1 MHSLK
6 IEMKKILKFVVF
18 LISLS
23 TYSQNIVVDSQ
34 TYTPQQLIE
43 DILIDSE
50 CITNINVTN
59 VIGGDFGGTDQSYG
73 YFDASGTSFPFE
85 SGIVLSTGRLVNVP
99 GPNNNLSD
107 DDAPNWPGDLDLE
120 NTLNESNTFN
130 ATILE
135 FDFTAVASQVSFRYL
150 FASEEYQENNANSCE
165 YSDLFGF
172 LIRPTTSQNQY
183 ENIALVPDTT
193 IPVKVT
199 TVTPGVPGSCPPQ
212 NEIYFGSYN
221 GTNSPINFNGQ
232 TSVLT
237 ATANVVPNQSYHVK
251 LVIADEQNYRYDSA
265 VFLEAGSFQLSND
278 LGPNRLIATGN
289 ALCDGE
295 TLELNANN
303 PSLSSYSWYKDGVLQ
318 ETTPNCL
325 NCGYYTVTEP
335 GTYNVEVTILDD
347 CISYGDIIVEYA
359 PVPVGQDSVLTEC
372 DVDTDGLTTY
382 NLFDAEND
390 LTNNNTDLIVS
401 NFFLTE
407 DDALND
413 TNPITDPINF
423 QNTEA
428 FQNVFARVVNAA
440 NCFDVVALELQTTNT
455 IISIPDLGACDGI
468 DMDGFATFTL
478 SNIEASI
485 IAQIPTGSQVTYYE
499 TLENAL
505 SESNPLP
512 NNYTNIITDSQ
523 TIFVK
528 IKNDNQCFSIS
539 TANLN
544 VLYTPVLEA
553 DETLIYCT
561 NTFPETVTLHGGVL
575 NDLPNNYYYE
585 WYFNGALTDINTS
598 FNEINEAGNY
608 TVIVT
613 DPNGCSSSRT
623 ITVNA
628 SETAIIESIYIEGIS
643 PNNTITVNVTGQG
656 FYDYAIDDINGFYQE
671 SNIFTNIP
679 EGEHTIYIND
689 RNGCG
694 IVEETIT
701 IVGIPKFFTP
711 NGDDVND
718 TWQIVGTNTNLNQ
731 IESLEIFDRYGKIMM
746 QSYSGGF
753 SWDGNYKGNPMP
765 SSDYWFILKFRQD
778 TSNYEIKGH
787 FALKR

>member
-34 TYTPQQLIE
+34 TYNPQQLIE
-43 DILIDSE
+43 DILIDSD

-59 VIGGDFGGTDQSYG
+59 AVGGNFGGNDQSYG
-73 YFDASGTSFPFE
+73 YFDATGTSFPFE
-85 SGIVLSTGRLVNVP
+85 SGIVLSTGRLINVP
-99 GPNNNLSD
+99 GPNDNLSD
-107 DDAPNWPGDLDLE
+107 DDAANWAGDIDLE
-120 NTLNESNTFN
+120 IALNENQTYN

-150 FASEEYQENNANSCE
+150 FASEEYQENNPNSCE
-165 YSDLFGF
+165 FSDLFGF
-172 LIRPTTSQNQY
+172 LIKPTAGDNPYQ
-183 ENIALVPDTT
+183 NIALVPDTT
-193 IPVKVT
+193 IPVKAT

-212 NEIYFGSYN
+212 NETYFGSYN
-221 GTNSPINFNGQ
+221 GVNSPINFNGQ
-232 TSVLT
+232 TAVLT
-237 ATANVVPNQSYHVK
+237 ATANVIPNQSYHVK

-265 VFLEAGSFQLSND
+265 VFLEAGSFQLSTD
-278 LGPNRLIATGN
+278 LGPNRLLATGN
-289 ALCDGE
+289 ALCEGE
-295 TLELNANN
+295 TLELNANH
-303 PSLSSYSWYKDGVLQ
+303 PALSSYSWYKDGVLQ

-347 CISYGDIIVEYA
+347 CISYGEIIVEYA
-359 PVPVGQDSVLTEC
+359 PVPLGQDSILTEC

-413 TNPITDPINF
+413 ANPITDPINF

-428 FQNVFARVVNAA
+428 FQNVFARVVNTA

-455 IISIPDLGACDGI
+455 IISIPDLGACDGME
-468 DMDGFATFTL
+468 MDGFATFTL

-505 SESNPLP
+505 SESNSLP
-512 NNYTNIITDSQ
+512 NNYTNITADTQ

-561 NTFPETVTLHGGVL
+561 NTFPETITLHGGVL

-585 WYFNGALTDINTS
+585 WYYNGALTDIDTS

-623 ITVNA
+623 ITVNT
-628 SETAIIESIYIEGIS
+628 SETAIIESISIEGIS

-671 SNIFTNIP
+671 SNVFTNVP

-731 IESLEIFDRYGKIMM
+731 IESLEIFDRYGKIML

-765 SSDYWFILKFRQD
+765 SSDYWYIVKFKQD
-778 TSNYEIKGH
+778 AKDYEIKGH

>member
-6 IEMKKILKFVVF
+6 IEMKKVLRFVVF
-18 LISLS
+18 FIPLY
-23 TYSQNIVVDSQ
+23 TYAQNIVVDSQ

-99 GPNNNLSD
+99 GPNNTLSD

-150 FASEEYQENNANSCE
+150 FASEEYQENNPNSCE
-165 YSDLFGF
+165 FSDLFGF
-172 LIRPTTSQNQY
+172 LIRPTAGDNPYQ
-183 ENIALVPDTT
+183 NIALVPDTNT
-193 IPVKVT
+193 PVKAT

-212 NEIYFGSYN
+212 NEFYFGSYN
-221 GTNSPINFNGQ
+221 GINSPINFNGQ
-232 TSVLT
+232 TAVLT
-237 ATANVVPNQSYHVK
+237 ATADIIPNQSYHVK
-251 LVIADEQNYRYDSA
+251 LVIADEQNFRYDSA
-265 VFLEAGSFQLSND
+265 VFLEAGSFQLSTD
-278 LGPNRLIATGN
+278 LGPNRLISTGN
-289 ALCDGE
+289 ALCEGE

-318 ETTPNCL
+318 ETTPNCF

-347 CISYGDIIVEYA
+347 CISYGEIIVEYA
-359 PVPVGQDSVLTEC
+359 SLPIGQDSVLTEC
-372 DVDTDGLTTY
+372 DIDTDGLTTY
-382 NLFDAEND
+382 NLFEAESSLVNND
-390 LTNNNTDLIVS
+390 NSLTISD
-401 NFFLTE
+401 FFLTE
-407 DDALND
+407 NDARDNI
-413 TNPITDPINF
+413 NPISNPTSFD
-423 QNTEA
+423 NTEA
-428 FQNVFARVVNAA
+428 FQNVFARIVNAA

-468 DMDGFATFTL
+468 DMDGFATFAL
-478 SNIEASI
+478 SDIEASI
-485 IAQIPTGSQVTYYE
+485 IAQIPTGSQVTFYE
-499 TLENAL
+499 TLEDAF
-505 SESNPLP
+505 SESNILP
-512 NNYTNIITDSQ
+512 NNYTNITADTQ

-528 IKNDNQCFSIS
+528 IENDNQCFSIS

-544 VLYTPVLEA
+544 VLYTPVLEE

-561 NTFPETVTLHGGVL
+561 NTFPETITLHGDVL

-585 WYFNGALTDINTS
+585 WYFNGTLTDVNTS

-628 SETAIIESIYIEGIS
+628 SETAIVESISIEGIS
-643 PNNTITVNVTGQG
+643 PNNTVTINISGQG
-656 FYDYAIDDINGFYQE
+656 IYDFAIDDSSGNYQE
-671 SNIFTNIP
+671 SNVFFNIP
-679 EGEHTIYIND
+679 EGEHTIYIKD
-689 RNGCG
+689 RNGCD

-718 TWQIVGTNTNLNQ
+718 TWQIVGANTDLNQ
-731 IESLEIFDRYGKIMM
+731 IESLQIFDRYGKIMM

-765 SSDYWFILKFRQD
+765 SSDYWYIVKFRQD

>member
-1 MHSLK
+1 
-6 IEMKKILKFVVF
+6 MKKVLRFVVF
-18 LISLS
+18 FISLS

-43 DILIDSE
+43 DILIDSN

-59 VIGGDFGGTDQSYG
+59 VVGGDFGGNDQSYG
-73 YFDASGTSFPFE
+73 YFDATGTSFPFE
-85 SGIVLSTGRLVNVP
+85 SGIVLSTGRLINVP
-99 GPNNNLSD
+99 GPNDSLSD
-107 DDAPNWPGDLDLE
+107 DDAANWAGDIDLE
-120 NTLNESNTFN
+120 TALNENQTYN

-232 TSVLT
+232 TAVLT

-265 VFLEAGSFQLSND
+265 VFLEAGSFQLSTD

-289 ALCDGE
+289 ALCEGE

-318 ETTPNCL
+318 ETTTNCL
-325 NCGYYTVTEP
+325 DCGYYTVTEP

-390 LTNNNTDLIVS
+390 LTNNNNDLIVS

-407 DDALND
+407 DDAFND

-455 IISIPDLGACDGI
+455 IISIPDLGACDGM

-478 SNIEASI
+478 NNIEASI

-512 NNYTNIITDSQ
+512 NNYTNIIADSQ

-561 NTFPETVTLHGGVL
+561 NTFPETITLHGGVL

-585 WYFNGALTDINTS
+585 WYFNGALTDIDTS

-613 DPNGCSSSRT
+613 DPNGCSSNRT
-623 ITVNA
+623 LTVNA
-628 SETAIIESIYIEGIS
+628 SETAIIESISIEGIS

-671 SNIFTNIP
+671 SNVFTNIP

-711 NGDDVND
+711 NGDDIND

-731 IESLEIFDRYGKIMM
+731 IESLEIFDRYGKIML
-746 QSYSGGF
+746 QSYSGSF

-765 SSDYWFILKFRQD
+765 SSDYWYIVKFKQD
-778 TSNYEIKGH
+778 AKDYEIKGH

>member
-1 MHSLK
+1 
-6 IEMKKILKFVVF
+6 MKQILKLFVF
-18 LISLS
+18 FISLF
-23 TYSQNIVVDSQ
+23 TYAQNIVVDSQ
-34 TYTPQQLIE
+34 TFTPQQLIE
-43 DILIDSE
+43 DILIDSD
-50 CITNINVTN
+50 CITNIDVTN
-59 VIGGDFGGTDQSYG
+59 VIGGDFSGNDQSYG
-73 YFDASGTSFPFE
+73 YFDATGTSFPFE
-85 SGIVLSTGRLVNVP
+85 TGIVLSTGRLVNVP
-99 GPNNNLSD
+99 GPNNSLSD

-150 FASEEYQENNANSCE
+150 FASEEYQENNPNSCE
-165 YSDLFGF
+165 FSDLFGF
-172 LIRPTTSQNQY
+172 LIRPTAGDNPYQ
-183 ENIALVPDTT
+183 NIALVPDTNT
-193 IPVKVT
+193 PVKAT

-212 NEIYFGSYN
+212 NEFYFGNYN
-221 GTNSPINFNGQ
+221 GINSPINFNGQ
-232 TSVLT
+232 TAVLT
-237 ATANVVPNQSYHVK
+237 ATADIIPNQSYHVK
-251 LVIADEQNYRYDSA
+251 LVIADEQNFRYDSA
-265 VFLEAGSFQLSND
+265 VFLEAGSFQLSTD
-278 LGPNRLIATGN
+278 LGPNRLISTGN
-289 ALCDGE
+289 ALCEGE

-303 PSLSSYSWYKDGVLQ
+303 PLLSSYSWYKDGVLQ

-347 CISYGDIIVEYA
+347 CISYGEIIIEYA
-359 PVPVGQDSVLTEC
+359 SLPIGQDSILTEC
-372 DVDTDGLTTY
+372 DVDTDGLTTF
-382 NLFDAEND
+382 NLFDAEGSLINND
-390 LTNNNTDLIVS
+390 NSLTVS

-407 DDALND
+407 DDARDNINSIP
-413 TNPITDPINF
+413 NPNSFD
-423 QNTEA
+423 NTEA
-428 FQNVFARVVNAA
+428 FQNVFARVINNA

-455 IISIPDLGACDGI
+455 IISIPDLGACDGM

-478 SNIEASI
+478 NNIEASI

-505 SESNPLP
+505 SESNSLP
-512 NNYTNIITDSQ
+512 NNYTNIASDTQ

-539 TANLN
+539 TVNLN
-544 VLYTPVLEA
+544 VLYTPVLEE

-561 NTFPETVTLHGGVL
+561 NTFPETITINGGVL

-585 WYFNGALTDINTS
+585 WYFNGALTDVDTS
-598 FNEINEAGNY
+598 FNDINEVGNY

-628 SETAIIESIYIEGIS
+628 SETAIIESISIEGIS
-643 PNNTITVNVTGQG
+643 PNNTVTVDVSGQG
-656 FYDYAIDDINGFYQE
+656 IYDYAIDDSNGNYQE
-671 SNIFTNIP
+671 SNVFTNIS
-679 EGEHTIYIND
+679 EGEHTIYIKD
-689 RNGCG
+689 QNGCG

-718 TWQIVGTNTNLNQ
+718 TWQIVGANTDLNQ
-731 IESLEIFDRYGKIMM
+731 IESLLIFDRFGKIML
-746 QSYSGGF
+746 QSYSGSF

-765 SSDYWFILKFRQD
+765 SSDYWYIVKFRQD
-778 TSNYEIKGH
+778 NSNYEIKGH

>member
-6 IEMKKILKFVVF
+6 IEMKQILRLVAFF
-18 LISLS
+18 ISLS

-43 DILIDSE
+43 DILIDSN

-59 VIGGDFGGTDQSYG
+59 VVGGDFGGNDQSYG
-73 YFDASGTSFPFE
+73 YFNATGTSFPFE
-85 SGIVLSTGRLVNVP
+85 SGIVLSTGRLINVP
-99 GPNNNLSD
+99 GPNDSLSD
-107 DDAPNWPGDLDLE
+107 DDAANWAGDIDLE
-120 NTLNESNTFN
+120 TALNENQTYN

-150 FASEEYQENNANSCE
+150 FASEEYQENNSNSCE

-212 NEIYFGSYN
+212 NETYFGSYN

-232 TSVLT
+232 TAVLT

-265 VFLEAGSFQLSND
+265 VFLEAGSFQLSTD

-289 ALCDGE
+289 ALCEGE

-318 ETTPNCL
+318 ETTTNCL
-325 NCGYYTVTEP
+325 DCGYYTVTEP

-407 DDALND
+407 DDAFND

-440 NCFDVVALELQTTNT
+440 NCFDVVALELQTTNN
-455 IISIPDLGACDGI
+455 IISIPDLGACDGM

-478 SNIEASI
+478 NNIEASI

-512 NNYTNIITDSQ
+512 NNYTNIIADTQ

-561 NTFPETVTLHGGVL
+561 NTFPETITLHGGVL

-585 WYFNGALTDINTS
+585 WYFNGALTDVDTS

-623 ITVNA
+623 LTVNA
-628 SETAIIESIYIEGIS
+628 SETAIIESISIEGIS
-643 PNNTITVNVTGQG
+643 PNNTITVNVIGQG

-671 SNIFTNIP
+671 SNVFTNVP

-711 NGDDVND
+711 NGDDIND

-731 IESLEIFDRYGKIMM
+731 IESLEIFDRYGKIML

-765 SSDYWFILKFRQD
+765 SSDYWYIVKFRQD

>member
-1 MHSLK
+1 
-6 IEMKKILKFVVF
+6 MKQVLKFVVF
-18 LISLS
+18 FISLS

-43 DILIDSE
+43 DILIDSD

-59 VIGGDFGGTDQSYG
+59 VVGGNFGGNDQSYG
-73 YFDASGTSFPFE
+73 YFNATGTSFPFE
-85 SGIVLSTGRLVNVP
+85 SGIVLSTGRLMNVP
-99 GPNNNLSD
+99 GPNDNLSD
-107 DDAPNWPGDLDLE
+107 DDAANWAGDIDLE
-120 NTLNESNTFN
+120 TALNENQTFN

-232 TSVLT
+232 TAVLT

-265 VFLEAGSFQLSND
+265 VFLEAGSFQLSTD

-289 ALCDGE
+289 ALCEGE
-295 TLELNANN
+295 TLELNANH
-303 PSLSSYSWYKDGVLQ
+303 PALSSYSWYKDGILQ

-347 CISYGDIIVEYA
+347 CISYGEIIVEYA
-359 PVPVGQDSVLTEC
+359 PVPLGQDSILTEC
-372 DVDTDGLTTY
+372 DVDTDGLTSY

-407 DDALND
+407 DDALNN
-413 TNPITDPINF
+413 TNPITDPISF

-440 NCFDVVALELQTTNT
+440 NCFDVVALELQTTNNT
-455 IISIPDLGACDGI
+455 ISIPDLGACDGM
-468 DMDGFATFTL
+468 DRDGFATFTL
-478 SNIEASI
+478 NNIEASI

-512 NNYTNIITDSQ
+512 NNYTNIIADTQ

-553 DETLIYCT
+553 DGTLIYCT
-561 NTFPETVTLHGGVL
+561 NTFPETITLHGGVL

-585 WYFNGALTDINTS
+585 WYFNGALTDVDTS

-623 ITVNA
+623 LTVNA
-628 SETAIIESIYIEGIS
+628 SETAIIESISIEGIF

-656 FYDYAIDDINGFYQE
+656 FYDYALDDINGFYQE
-671 SNIFTNIP
+671 SNVFTNIP
-679 EGEHTIYIND
+679 EGEHIIYIND

-731 IESLEIFDRYGKIMM
+731 IESLEIFDRYGKIML

-765 SSDYWFILKFRQD
+765 SSDYWYIVKFRQD
-778 TSNYEIKGH
+778 AKDYEIKGH

>member
-1 MHSLK
+1 
-6 IEMKKILKFVVF
+6 MKKILRFVVF
-18 LISLS
+18 FIAL
-23 TYSQNIVVDSQ
+23 YSYAQNIVVDSQ

-43 DILIDSE
+43 DILIDSN

-59 VIGGDFGGTDQSYG
+59 VVGGDFGGNDQSYG
-73 YFDASGTSFPFE
+73 YFDASGTNFPFE
-85 SGIVLSTGRLVNVP
+85 TGIVMSTGRLSNVP

-107 DDAPNWPGDLDLE
+107 DDAPNWAGDLDLE

-150 FASEEYQENNANSCE
+150 FASEEYQENNPNSCE
-165 YSDLFGF
+165 FSDLFGF
-172 LIRPTTSQNQY
+172 LIRPTTGQNQY
-183 ENIALVPDTT
+183 ENIALVPDTNT
-193 IPVKVT
+193 PVKAT

-212 NEIYFGSYN
+212 NEFYFGAYN
-221 GTNSPINFNGQ
+221 GNNAPINFNGQ
-232 TSVLT
+232 TAVLT
-237 ATANVVPNQSYHVK
+237 ATANVIPNQSYHVK

-265 VFLEAGSFQLSND
+265 VFLEAGSFQLSTD

-289 ALCDGE
+289 ALCEGE

-303 PSLSSYSWYKDGVLQ
+303 PSLSSYSWYRNGVLQ
-318 ETTPNCL
+318 ETTPNCF
-325 NCGYYTVTEP
+325 NCGFFTVTEP

-359 PVPVGQDSVLTEC
+359 PLPLGQDAVLTEC
-372 DVDTDGLTTY
+372 DIDTDGLTTY
-382 NLFDAEND
+382 NLFDATND
-390 LTNNNTDLIVS
+390 LTNNDS
-401 NFFLTE
+401 NLVISDFYLSE
-407 DDALND
+407 QNARDN
-413 TNPITDPINF
+413 TNPISNPANF
-423 QNTEA
+423 QNSLP
-428 FQNVFARVVNAA
+428 FQTVYARIINAA
-440 NCFDVVALELQTTNT
+440 NCFSIASLELQTTNT

-478 SNIEASI
+478 NNIEASI

-505 SESNPLP
+505 SESNALP
-512 NNYTNIITDSQ
+512 NNYTNIAADTQ

-539 TANLN
+539 TVNLN
-544 VLYTPVLEA
+544 VLYTPVLEE

-561 NTFPETVTLHGGVL
+561 NTFPETITINGGVL

-585 WYFNGALTDINTS
+585 WYFNGALTDVGTS
-598 FNEINEAGNY
+598 FNDINEAGNY

-623 ITVNA
+623 ITVSA
-628 SETAIIESIYIEGIS
+628 SETAIIESISIEGIS

-656 FYDYAIDDINGFYQE
+656 FYDYALDDINGLYQE
-671 SNIFTNIP
+671 SNVFTNIP

-694 IVEETIT
+694 IIEEIIT

-718 TWQIVGTNTNLNQ
+718 TWQIVGTNTDLNQ
-731 IESLEIFDRYGKIMM
+731 IESLLIFDRFGKIML
-746 QSYSGGF
+746 QSYSGSF

-765 SSDYWFILKFRQD
+765 SSDYWYIVKFRQD

>member
-1 MHSLK
+1 
-6 IEMKKILKFVVF
+6 MKQILRLVAFF
-18 LISLS
+18 ISLS

-43 DILIDSE
+43 DILIDSN

-59 VIGGDFGGTDQSYG
+59 VVGGDFGGNDQSYG
-73 YFDASGTSFPFE
+73 YFNATGTSFPFE
-85 SGIVLSTGRLVNVP
+85 SGIVLSTGRLINVP
-99 GPNNNLSD
+99 GPNDSLSD
-107 DDAPNWPGDLDLE
+107 DDAANWAGDIDLE
-120 NTLNESNTFN
+120 TALNENQTYN

-150 FASEEYQENNANSCE
+150 FASEEYQENNSNSCE

-212 NEIYFGSYN
+212 NETYFGSYN

-232 TSVLT
+232 TAVLT

-265 VFLEAGSFQLSND
+265 VFLEAGSFQLSTD

-289 ALCDGE
+289 ALCEGE

-407 DDALND
+407 DDALNNS
-413 TNPITDPINF
+413 NPITDPINF

-440 NCFDVVALELQTTNT
+440 NCFDVVTLELQTTNNT
-455 IISIPDLGACDGI
+455 ISIPDLGVCDGM

-478 SNIEASI
+478 NNIEASI

-512 NNYTNIITDSQ
+512 NNYTNIIADTQ

-561 NTFPETVTLHGGVL
+561 NTFPETITLHGGVL

-585 WYFNGALTDINTS
+585 WYFNGALTDVDTS
-598 FNEINEAGNY
+598 FNEINQAGNY

-623 ITVNA
+623 LTVNA
-628 SETAIIESIYIEGIS
+628 SETAIIESISIEGIS
-643 PNNTITVNVTGQG
+643 PNNTITVNVIGQG

-671 SNIFTNIP
+671 SNVFTNVS

-711 NGDDVND
+711 NGDDIND

-731 IESLEIFDRYGKIMM
+731 IESLEIFDRYGKIML

-765 SSDYWFILKFRQD
+765 SSDYWYIVKFRQD

>member
-1 MHSLK
+1 
-6 IEMKKILKFVVF
+6 MKKIFGSIVF
-18 LISLS
+18 FISLF
-23 TYSQNIVVDSQ
+23 TYSQNFVVDSQ
-34 TYTPQQLIE
+34 SYTPQQLIE
-43 DILIDSE
+43 DILIDSN
-50 CITNINVTN
+50 CITNVNVTN
-59 VIGGDFGGTDQSYG
+59 IVGGNFNSADQSYG
-73 YFDASGTSFPFE
+73 YFDATGTNFPFE
-85 SGIVLSTGRLVNVP
+85 SGVVLSTGRLANVP
-99 GPNNNLSD
+99 GPNDNLSD
-107 DDAPNWPGDLDLE
+107 DDAPNWQGDIDLE
-120 NTLNESNTFN
+120 NALNESNTYN

-135 FDFTAVASQVSFRYL
+135 FDFTAVAPQVSFRYL
-150 FASEEYQENNANSCE
+150 FASEEYQENNPNSCE
-165 YSDLFGF
+165 FSDLFGF
-172 LIRPTTSQNQY
+172 LIRPTTGQNQY
-183 ENIALVPDTT
+183 ENIALVPDTNT
-193 IPVKVT
+193 PVKAT

-221 GTNSPINFNGQ
+221 GINSPINFNGQ
-232 TSVLT
+232 TAVLT
-237 ATANVVPNQSYHVK
+237 ATANVIPNQSYHVK

-265 VFLEAGSFQLSND
+265 VFLEAGSFQLSTD

-289 ALCDGE
+289 ALCEGE

-303 PSLSSYSWYKDGVLQ
+303 PSVSSYRWYKDGILQ
-318 ETTPNCL
+318 ETASNCL
-325 NCGYYTVTEP
+325 DCGFFTVTES
-335 GTYNVEVTILDD
+335 GIYNVEVTILND
-347 CISYGDIIVEYA
+347 CISYGEVIIEYA
-359 PVPVGQDSVLTEC
+359 PLPIGQNSILREC

-382 NLFDAEND
+382 NLFDASSD
-390 LTNNNTDLIVS
+390 LTNNDNNLVVTD
-401 NFFLTE
+401 FFLSEE
-407 DDALND
+407 DATSN
-413 TNPITDPINF
+413 TNPISNPTSF
-423 QNTEA
+423 QNSIS
-428 FQNVFARVVNAA
+428 FQNVYARIVNAA
-440 NCFDVVALELQTTNT
+440 NCFDVVDLELQTSNNT
-455 IISIPDLGACDGI
+455 ISIPDLGACDGV

-485 IAQIPTGSQVTYYE
+485 IAQIPTGSQVSYYE
-499 TLENAL
+499 SLEDAL
-505 SESNPLP
+505 SESNTLP
-512 NNYTNIITDSQ
+512 NNYTNIIADSQ

-561 NTFPETVTLHGGVL
+561 NTFPETITIDGGVL

-585 WYFNGALTDINTS
+585 WYFNGTLTDADTS

-623 ITVNA
+623 ITVSA
-628 SETAIIESIYIEGIS
+628 SETAIVESISIEGIS
-643 PNNTITVNVTGQG
+643 PNNTITVNVSGQG
-656 FYDYAIDDINGFYQE
+656 FYDYALDDSDGFYQE
-671 SNIFTNIP
+671 SNVFTNIS
-679 EGEHTIYIND
+679 GGQHTIYIND

-694 IVEETIT
+694 IIEETIT

-718 TWQIVGTNTNLNQ
+718 IWQIVGANSDLNQ
-731 IESLEIFDRYGKIMM
+731 IESLQIFDRYGKIML

-753 SWDGNYKGNPMP
+753 SWDGNYNGNPMP
-765 SSDYWFILKFRQD
+765 SSDYWYIVKFRQD

>member
-1 MHSLK
+1 
-6 IEMKKILKFVVF
+6 MKKILKFVVF

>member
-6 IEMKKILKFVVF
+6 IEMKQILRLVAFF
-18 LISLS
+18 ISLS
-23 TYSQNIVVDSQ
+23 TYSQSIVVDSQ

-43 DILIDSE
+43 DILIDSN

-59 VIGGDFGGTDQSYG
+59 VVGGDFGGNDQSYG
-73 YFDASGTSFPFE
+73 YFDATGTSFPFE
-85 SGIVLSTGRLVNVP
+85 SGIVLSTGRLINVP
-99 GPNNNLSD
+99 GPNDSLSD
-107 DDAPNWPGDLDLE
+107 DDAANWAGDIDLE
-120 NTLNESNTFN
+120 TALNENQTYN

-150 FASEEYQENNANSCE
+150 FVSEEYQENNSNSCE

-232 TSVLT
+232 TAVLT

-265 VFLEAGSFQLSND
+265 VFLEAGSFQLSTD

-289 ALCDGE
+289 ALCEGE

-318 ETTPNCL
+318 ETTSNCL

-372 DVDTDGLTTY
+372 DVDTDGLTSY

-390 LTNNNTDLIVS
+390 LTNNNNDLTVS

-407 DDALND
+407 DDALNNS
-413 TNPITDPINF
+413 NPITDPINF

-440 NCFDVVALELQTTNT
+440 NCFDVVALELQTTNNT
-455 IISIPDLGACDGI
+455 ISIPDLGACDGM

-478 SNIEASI
+478 NNIEASI
-485 IAQIPTGSQVTYYE
+485 IAQIPTGSLVTYYE

-512 NNYTNIITDSQ
+512 NNYTNIIADTQ

-561 NTFPETVTLHGGVL
+561 NTFPETITLHGGVL

-585 WYFNGALTDINTS
+585 WYFNGALTDIDTS

-623 ITVNA
+623 LTVNA
-628 SETAIIESIYIEGIS
+628 SETAIIESISIEGIS
-643 PNNTITVNVTGQG
+643 PNNTITVNVIGQG

-671 SNIFTNIP
+671 SNVFTNIP

-711 NGDDVND
+711 NGDDIND

-731 IESLEIFDRYGKIMM
+731 IESLEIFNRYGKIML

>member
-1 MHSLK
+1 MQSLK
-6 IEMKKILKFVVF
+6 IEMKKVLRFVVF
-18 LISLS
+18 FISLS

-43 DILIDSE
+43 DILIDSN

-59 VIGGDFGGTDQSYG
+59 VVGGDFGGNDQSYG
-73 YFDASGTSFPFE
+73 YFDATGTSFPFE
-85 SGIVLSTGRLVNVP
+85 SGIVLSTGRLINVP
-99 GPNNNLSD
+99 GPNDSLSD
-107 DDAPNWPGDLDLE
+107 DDAANWAGDIDLE
-120 NTLNESNTFN
+120 TALNENQTYN

-232 TSVLT
+232 TAVLT

-265 VFLEAGSFQLSND
+265 VFLEAGSFQLSTD

-289 ALCDGE
+289 ALCEGE

-318 ETTPNCL
+318 ETTTNCL
-325 NCGYYTVTEP
+325 DCGYYTVTEP

-390 LTNNNTDLIVS
+390 LTNNNNDLIVS

-407 DDALND
+407 DDAFND

-455 IISIPDLGACDGI
+455 IISIPDLGACDGM

-478 SNIEASI
+478 NNIEASI

-512 NNYTNIITDSQ
+512 NNYTNIIADSQ

-561 NTFPETVTLHGGVL
+561 NTFPETITLHGGVL

-585 WYFNGALTDINTS
+585 WYFNGALTDIDTS

-613 DPNGCSSSRT
+613 DPNGCSSNRT
-623 ITVNA
+623 LTVNA
-628 SETAIIESIYIEGIS
+628 SETAIIESISIEGIS

-671 SNIFTNIP
+671 SNVFTNIP

-711 NGDDVND
+711 NGDDIND

-731 IESLEIFDRYGKIMM
+731 IESLEIFDRYGKIML
-746 QSYSGGF
+746 QSYSGSF

-765 SSDYWFILKFRQD
+765 SSDYWYIVKFKQD
-778 TSNYEIKGH
+778 AKDYEIKGH